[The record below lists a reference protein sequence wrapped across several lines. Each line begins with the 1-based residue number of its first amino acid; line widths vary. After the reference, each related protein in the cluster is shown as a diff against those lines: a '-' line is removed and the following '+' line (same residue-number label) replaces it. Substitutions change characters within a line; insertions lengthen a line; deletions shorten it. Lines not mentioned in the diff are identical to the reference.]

1 MKSAVATRPRPLPP
15 SASRYTPASSEVSGP
30 TSTRL
35 RPPPAAGVTAPAD
48 GATSGAM
55 SAKRSPGPI
64 FAAQPP
70 VVAHAVRRNFRRN
83 NAMPRGFYGGIG
95 IPPPKIRGVS
105 DPVREGADARRT
117 ARPWWS
123 LAAVP
128 LFAIGL
134 WTLIADVPGWNAVW
148 YLFAW
153 Y

>member
-30 TSTRL
+30 TSTRS
-35 RPPPAAGVTAPAD
+35 RPPLAAGVAPPAD

-83 NAMPRGFYGGIG
+83 NAMPRRLYGGACERA
-95 IPPPKIRGVS
+95 PKIRGVS
-105 DPVREGADARRT
+105 SPDREVRV
-117 ARPWWS
+117 RPWWS
-123 LAAVP
+123 LAALP
-128 LFAIGL
+128 LIGVGL
-134 WTLIADVPGWNAVW
+134 WTLIADVPGWNVVW
-148 YLFAW
+148 YLF
-153 Y
+153 